1 MNTYQDILVVI
12 DPSTNEQKAL
22 KRAIDLATS
31 IKATGG
37 QVQISAFLSI
47 FDFSYEMTTI
57 LSSNE
62 RDSMRQSVI
71 KDKELWLDDIINELS
86 SNINIEYLRLE
97 LH

>member
-62 RDSMRQSVI
+62 RDSMRQSPC
-71 KDKELWLDDIINELS
+71 
-86 SNINIEYLRLE
+86 Y
-97 LH
+97 